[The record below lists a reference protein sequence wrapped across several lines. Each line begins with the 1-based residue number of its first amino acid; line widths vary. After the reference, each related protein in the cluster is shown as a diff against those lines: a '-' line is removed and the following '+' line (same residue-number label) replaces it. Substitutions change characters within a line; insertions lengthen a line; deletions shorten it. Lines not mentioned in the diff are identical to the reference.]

1 VKGISL
7 FTIVVLVDE
16 AMARVLVQQ
25 INKIVDVLK
34 AGYYTAEGQLSQEVA
49 LFKVRKAILRGDTF
63 EQVSRRHPS
72 RLLQMN
78 GDYLVLRKSGYKE
91 EIDALRD
98 ELKERGLLMELSR
111 SGSIILHR
119 ETVEE
124 TINGIL

>member
-1 VKGISL
+1 M
-7 FTIVVLVDE
+7 VDE
-16 AMARVLVQQ
+16 ETACALVRQ

-49 LFKVRKAILRGDTF
+49 LFKVRKAVLRGDTF
-63 EQVSRRHPS
+63 EQISRKHS
-72 RLLQMN
+72 LRLLQMN
-78 GDYLVLRKSGYKE
+78 DGASRTGNNDGYLIIRKSGYKE

-124 TINGIL
+124 TMNGIL